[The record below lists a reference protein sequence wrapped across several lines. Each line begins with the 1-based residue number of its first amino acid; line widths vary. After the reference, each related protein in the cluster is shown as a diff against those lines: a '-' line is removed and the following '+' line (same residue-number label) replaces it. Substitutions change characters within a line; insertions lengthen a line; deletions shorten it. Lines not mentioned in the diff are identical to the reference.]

1 MPENP
6 PAKLRIY
13 CICGQKMRVSSN
25 MLGRPG
31 KCVACRQKIRIPRL
45 EELPGDGSG
54 YYEFYLKDHPE
65 LLRKPAAAKSIEKAT
80 REEEEEERG
89 DDQEDLALG
98 EPAETAEYIPLDIL
112 EPLRIL
118 CSFEYAVE
126 RRLEALRQAGRHADV
141 LDKPTLLG
149 HRALVRNARS
159 ALDDQLRHRLHET
172 VEQLSG
178 VTEQIA
184 RAVLGFRI
192 GEMDFAA
199 FQSTALALRE
209 RRERLER
216 RRANL
221 RGWLAVSDPYLAGGY
236 TEVQLE
242 QIPGDGGQVTFPLEP
257 KPAGALMDHFIERL
271 REALKTREHAERKLS
286 ERKRMEHEGGLSGA
300 ALEDCRAD
308 AIAERERA
316 WAAVSFY
323 RARLEQLVQDCESDI
338 KAARAHLEVAR
349 GRLDTGEIDLSTFQ
363 ESEMTLL
370 RAQADYS
377 KARDFARRALA
388 ADRGAAVPRAT
399 GTFLKRI
406 GRADKGTAIGID
418 SWIAWFAS
426 TLIILNTLTP
436 MSKTQIS
443 SNVAIAQGMVIG
455 FFVTA
460 VLLAAFACIP
470 RRDLRGALITGHWL
484 IAALMGAYHIQR
496 TWHSMSA
503 MGMEMRSDPAWFSGP
518 GIMLFL
524 AWMVVIGIAALVALA
539 PYPRLRYLPVATG
552 AIIAF
557 VIAGTFTDFSGA
569 LLPRPTLDVPEIAI
583 SESDPSQYEVSIA
596 IGNDGIF
603 RRSLWLGGKRH
614 QTPYPALLVLERRI
628 GSDSWEDA
636 GLPVRMRRD
645 QQPVWSDVHHWQ
657 AVPLMPLGGGGRI
670 TLQYRLQPGVYRT
683 QLILEPWSEERLRRE
698 FTLSPPPQDSVM
710 NEIPAPPEE
719 MPPQPDPMLEPF
731 QGEDELSAEP
741 AILAPLPMGVRVEL
755 RGLINAADFTPRF
768 SVFVYAPD
776 GTVTQKRVSLGDEIY
791 SPWHATEYNPA
802 LKTLTVSDGSRML
815 AIQPGEVLYLEV
827 GP

>member
-45 EELPGDGSG
+45 DELPGDGSG

-65 LLRKPAAAKSIEKAT
+65 FLRKPADAKSLEGAT
-80 REEEEEERG
+80 REEEERG

-98 EPAETAEYIPLDIL
+98 EPAEAVEYIPLDIL

-126 RRLEALRQAGRHADV
+126 RRLEALRQTGRHADV
-141 LDKPTLLG
+141 LDKATLLS

-159 ALDDQLRHRLHET
+159 ALDEQLRHRLHKT

-184 RAVLGFRI
+184 RAVLAFRI
-192 GEMDFAA
+192 GEMDFAT
-199 FQSTALALRE
+199 FQSTTLALRE

-221 RGWLAVSDPYLAGGY
+221 HGWLAVSDPYLAGGY
-236 TEVQLE
+236 IEVQLE
-242 QIPGDGGQVTFPLEP
+242 QIPSDGGQVTFPLEP
-257 KPAGALMDHFIERL
+257 KLAGTLIDHFIERL
-271 REALKTREHAERKLS
+271 RAALKTRELAERKLS

-338 KAARAHLEVAR
+338 KAVRAHLEVIR

-363 ESEMTLL
+363 EIEMTLL
-370 RAQADYS
+370 RGQADYS
-377 KARDFARRALA
+377 KARDLARRALA
-388 ADRGAAVPRAT
+388 ADRGAAVPRVT

-406 GRADKGTAIGID
+406 GRANKGTAIGID

-436 MSKTQIS
+436 ISKMQIS
-443 SNVAIAQGMVIG
+443 SNVVVAQGMVIG
-455 FFVTA
+455 FFVSA
-460 VLLAAFACIP
+460 VFLAAFACIP

-484 IAALMGAYHIQR
+484 IVTLMGAYHIQR
-496 TWHSMSA
+496 TLYSMSA
-503 MGMEMRSDPAWFSGP
+503 IGMEMRLDPWWFSGP

-524 AWMVVIGIAALVALA
+524 AWLVVIGIAALVALA
-539 PYPRLRYLPVATG
+539 PYPRLRYLPIATG
-552 AIIAF
+552 TIIAF
-557 VIAGTFTDFSGA
+557 VIVGAFTDFSGA
-569 LLPRPTLDVPEIAI
+569 LLPRPILDVPEIVL
-583 SESDPSQYEVSIA
+583 SESAPPQYEVSIV
-596 IGNDGIF
+596 IGNEGIF
-603 RRSLWLGGKRH
+603 RRSLWLGGKRY
-614 QTPYPALLVLERRI
+614 QTPYPALLVVERRI

-645 QQPVWSDVHHWQ
+645 QQPEWSDVHHWQ
-657 AVPLMPLGGGGRI
+657 AIPLLPLDGGGQI
-670 TLQYRLQPGVYRT
+670 TLQYRLQPGVYRV
-683 QLILEPWSEERLRRE
+683 QLILEPWSEKRLRRE

-710 NEIPAPPEE
+710 NETTAPLEDV
-719 MPPQPDPMLEPF
+719 PPQSDPMLAPSE
-731 QGEDELSAEP
+731 GEDELSAEP
-741 AILAPLPMGVRVEL
+741 AILAPPPMGVSVEL
-755 RGLINAADFTPRF
+755 RGVINAADFTPRF
-768 SVFVYAPD
+768 SMFVYAPD
-776 GTVTQKRVSLGDEIY
+776 GTVTQKRISLGDEIY
-791 SPWHATEYNPA
+791 SPWHATEYNPT
-802 LKTLTVSDGSRML
+802 LKTLTLSDGSRML
-815 AIQPGEVLYLEV
+815 AIQPGEVIYLEA
-827 GP
+827 GS

>member
-31 KCVACRQKIRIPRL
+31 KCVACRQKMRIPRL
-45 EELPGDGSG
+45 DELPGDGSG

-65 LLRKPAAAKSIEKAT
+65 FLRKPAAARSVERAI

-89 DDQEDLALG
+89 EEQEDLALG
-98 EPAETAEYIPLDIL
+98 DPSEATEYIPLDVL

-118 CSFEYAVE
+118 CSFEYAIE
-126 RRLEALRQAGRHADV
+126 RRLEALRQAGRHTDV
-141 LDKPTLLG
+141 LDKPTLLSY
-149 HRALVRNARS
+149 RALVRNARS
-159 ALDDQLRHRLHET
+159 ALDEQLRQRLHET

-178 VTEQIA
+178 VSEQIA

-192 GEMDFAA
+192 GEMDFAT

-216 RRANL
+216 RRVNL
-221 RGWLAVSDPYLAGGY
+221 RGWLAVNDPYLAGGY
-236 TEVQLE
+236 IEVQLE
-242 QIPGDGGQVTFPLEP
+242 QISSDGGEVTFPLEP
-257 KPAGALMDHFIERL
+257 KPAGTLMDHFIERL

-286 ERKRMEHEGGLSGA
+286 ERKRMEHEGGLSGT

-323 RARLEQLVQDCESDI
+323 RARLEQLVQDCEGDI
-338 KAARAHLEVAR
+338 KAARAHLEAAR
-349 GRLDTGEIDLSTFQ
+349 GRLDTGEIDLLKFQ
-363 ESEMTLL
+363 EIEMTLL
-370 RAQADYS
+370 RAQADYA
-377 KARDFARRALA
+377 KARDLARRALA

-399 GTFLKRI
+399 GTFLRRI
-406 GRADKGTAIGID
+406 GRADKTAIGID

-436 MSKTQIS
+436 MSRAQIG
-443 SNVAIAQGMVIG
+443 SNMAVAQGMVIG
-455 FFVTA
+455 FFVMA
-460 VLLAAFACIP
+460 VLLAAFACVP
-470 RRDLRGALITGHWL
+470 RRDLRGALVTGHWL
-484 IAALMGAYHIQR
+484 IAALVGAYHIQR

-503 MGMEMRSDPAWFSGP
+503 IGVEMRSDPAWFSGS
-518 GIMLFL
+518 GIILFL
-524 AWMVVIGIAALVALA
+524 AWIAVIGIAALIALA

-552 AIIAF
+552 VAIVAL
-557 VIAGTFTDFSGA
+557 IAGVFTDFSGA
-569 LLPRPTLDVPEIAI
+569 LLPRPTLDVPEIVI
-583 SESDPSQYEVSIA
+583 SESDPSQYDVSIA
-596 IGNDGIF
+596 VENQGVI
-603 RRSLWLGGKRH
+603 RRRMWLGGRRH
-614 QTPYPALLVLERRI
+614 QVPYPALLVLERRI

-645 QQPVWSDVHHWQ
+645 QQPVWSDVRHWQ
-657 AVPLMPLGGGGRI
+657 AFPLLPLGAGSRI
-670 TLQYRLQPGVYRT
+670 TLQYRLQPGVYRA
-683 QLILEPWSEERLRRE
+683 QLILEPWNQERVRRE
-698 FTLSPPPQDSVM
+698 FSLSPPPLPDASLPADS
-710 NEIPAPPEE
+710 AGLEE
-719 MPPQPDPMLEPF
+719 TSLRHDPLVESF
-731 QGEDELSAEP
+731 QGADELPADP
-741 AILAPLPMGVRVEL
+741 AILAPPPMGVRVEL

-768 SVFVYAPD
+768 SVIVYAPN

-815 AIQPGEVLYLEV
+815 ALQPGDTLYLEI